1 MLKGWKCVAVTKES
15 IARSQSQLC
24 RISTNV
30 KPERIWRIHSEFGKE
45 EVLKTLIRTIW
56 EKWCGGKTD
65 CSDIPHCQESSQVKT
80 LQDLLNWGEEKVTV
94 WHFFFQW
101 CFLPKESCK
110 RIFFY
115 DASIF
120 EQRHINKTLR
130 IQEWC
135 PWENKMSTND
145 FNSSLGGKTI
155 FPMEVSGEAA
165 WM

>member
-65 CSDIPHCQESSQVKT
+65 CSDTPHCQESSQVKT
-80 LQDLLNWGEEKVTV
+80 PQDLLNWGEEKMTV
-94 WHFFFQW
+94 WHFFFSDVF
-101 CFLPKESCK
+101 FLRRVAREYFSMTP
-110 RIFFY
+110 
-115 DASIF
+115 ASLNRDTSIKHWGYRNDVP
-120 EQRHINKTLR
+120 EKIRWAQMT
-130 IQEWC
+130 
-135 PWENKMSTND
+135 STV
-145 FNSSLGGKTI
+145 L
-155 FPMEVSGEAA
+155 
-165 WM
+165 